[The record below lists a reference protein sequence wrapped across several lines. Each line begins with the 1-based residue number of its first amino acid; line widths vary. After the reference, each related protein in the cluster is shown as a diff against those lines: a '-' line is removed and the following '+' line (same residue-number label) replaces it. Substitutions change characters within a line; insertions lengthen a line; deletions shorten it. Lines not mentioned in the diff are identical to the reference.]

1 MKDKTIEKI
10 FKYFVLVL
18 FMMYFAIFVMVNLGY
33 YEYASYKK
41 KVFTEE
47 QIAKYEEDIKNNVDI
62 DIDIDIEDYL
72 VEEEDFQYR
81 PKRIG
86 LKISE
91 FISNSCK
98 QSVSGIFKF
107 LNDVLEE

>member
-1 MKDKTIEKI
+1 MKDKNISKF
-10 FKYFVLVL
+10 FKYLLLVL

-41 KVFTEE
+41 KVFTED
-47 QIAKYEEDIKNNVDI
+47 QIARYEEDIKNNVDI
-62 DIDIDIEDYL
+62 DIEDYL
-72 VEEEDFQYR
+72 VDEEDFQDR

-91 FISNSCK
+91 FISKSCK
-98 QSVSGIFKF
+98 KSVSEIFKF

>member
-1 MKDKTIEKI
+1 MKDKTIAKV
-10 FKYFVLVL
+10 FKYIILVL

-47 QIAKYEEDIKNNVDI
+47 QIARYEEDIKNNVDI
-62 DIDIDIEDYL
+62 DIEDYL
-72 VEEEDFQYR
+72 VDEEDFQDR

-86 LKISE
+86 LRISE
-91 FISNSCK
+91 FISKGCK

>member
-1 MKDKTIEKI
+1 MKDKTGSKVFGYILLI
-10 FKYFVLVL
+10 L

-41 KVFTEE
+41 RVFTES
-47 QIAKYEEDIKNNVDI
+47 QIAKYEEDIKENV
-62 DIDIDIEDYL
+62 DIDIEDYL
-72 VEEEDFQYR
+72 VDEEDFQDK

-86 LKISE
+86 LRISE

-98 QSVSGIFKF
+98 QSVNGVFKF

>member
-1 MKDKTIEKI
+1 MKDKTIIKV
-10 FKYFVLVL
+10 FNYMLLVL

-47 QIAKYEEDIKNNVDI
+47 QIAKYEEDIKNNINI
-62 DIDIDIEDYL
+62 DINDYL
-72 VEEEDFQYR
+72 VDEEDFQDK
-81 PKRIG
+81 PKRMG

-98 QSVSGIFKF
+98 QSVKEVFKF
-107 LNDVLEE
+107 LNGVLDE

>member
-1 MKDKTIEKI
+1 MKDKTITKV
-10 FKYFVLVL
+10 FKYIILVL

-47 QIAKYEEDIKNNVDI
+47 QIARYEEDIKNNVDI
-62 DIDIDIEDYL
+62 DIEDYL
-72 VEEEDFQYR
+72 VDEEDFQDR

-86 LKISE
+86 LRISE
-91 FISNSCK
+91 FISKSCK

>member
-1 MKDKTIEKI
+1 MKDKTIIKV
-10 FKYFVLVL
+10 FNYVLLVL

-47 QIAKYEEDIKNNVDI
+47 QIAKYEEDIKNNVNI
-62 DIDIDIEDYL
+62 DINDYL
-72 VEEEDFQYR
+72 VDE
-81 PKRIG
+81 PKRMG

-98 QSVSGIFKF
+98 QSVKGVFKF
-107 LNDVLEE
+107 LNSVLEE

>member
-1 MKDKTIEKI
+1 MKDKTIIKV
-10 FKYFVLVL
+10 FNYMLLVL

-47 QIAKYEEDIKNNVDI
+47 QIAKYEEDIKNNVNI
-62 DIDIDIEDYL
+62 DINDYL
-72 VEEEDFQYR
+72 VDEEDFQDK
-81 PKRIG
+81 PKRMG

-98 QSVSGIFKF
+98 QSVKGVFKF
-107 LNDVLEE
+107 LNGVLDE

>member
-1 MKDKTIEKI
+1 MKDKPIMKL
-10 FKYFVLVL
+10 FKYLFLIL

-41 KVFTEE
+41 KVFTQD
-47 QIAKYEEDIKNNVDI
+47 QIKKYEEDIKNNVH
-62 DIDIDIEDYL
+62 IDIEDYL
-72 VEEEDFQYR
+72 VDEEDFQEK

-91 FISNSCK
+91 LISNGCK
-98 QSVSGIFKF
+98 EGVSEVFNF
-107 LNDVLEE
+107 LNKVVNE

>member
-1 MKDKTIEKI
+1 MKDKAIAKA
-10 FKYFVLVL
+10 FKYLVLVL

-62 DIDIDIEDYL
+62 DIEDYL
-72 VEEEDFQYR
+72 VEEEDFQDR

>member
-1 MKDKTIEKI
+1 MKDKTLIKV
-10 FKYFVLVL
+10 FNYLLLVL

-33 YEYASYKK
+33 YEYAYYKK

-47 QIAKYEEDIKNNVDI
+47 QIAKYEEDIKNNVNI
-62 DIDIDIEDYL
+62 DINDYL
-72 VEEEDFQYR
+72 VDEEDFQDR
-81 PKRIG
+81 PKRLG

-91 FISNSCK
+91 FISDSCK
-98 QSVSGIFKF
+98 QSVKIVFKF